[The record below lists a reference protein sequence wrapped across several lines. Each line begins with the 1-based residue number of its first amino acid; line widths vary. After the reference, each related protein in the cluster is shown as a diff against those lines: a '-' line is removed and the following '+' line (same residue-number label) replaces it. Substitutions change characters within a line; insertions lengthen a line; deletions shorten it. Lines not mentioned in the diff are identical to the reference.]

1 MTSLKYE
8 ARVPWLKGRGVNV
21 YSQFGEDGLIEAI
34 FEKIGTTNKQCF
46 EVGASDGVFCSNT
59 RKLVEAGWQA
69 LWIEGSAKWFVI
81 LLSQLAGLD
90 GVAAVPDYIT
100 PENVNDLLGSLPDD
114 LDLGVIDID
123 GDDYWVW
130 EAMELQPRVMLVEY
144 KPDVYGGELEAVPE
158 RGNGQAALPP
168 IVELGTAKGYQLLA
182 TTFCNALFARSDV
195 L

>member
-1 MTSLKYE
+1 
-8 ARVPWLKGRGVNV
+8 
-21 YSQFGEDGLIEAI
+21 
-34 FEKIGTTNKQCF
+34 
-46 EVGASDGVFCSNT
+46 
-59 RKLVEAGWQA
+59 
-69 LWIEGSAKWFVI
+69 
-81 LLSQLAGLD
+81 
-90 GVAAVPDYIT
+90 
-100 PENVNDLLGSLPDD
+100 
-114 LDLGVIDID
+114 VIDID